1 MTEADVF
8 THVNATQL
16 CRQAEENIPEALR
29 MRYEQADNH
38 IGKEGMKYVEGR
50 ALLQTIHFLEK
61 ANAYTTIENITKSYV
76 RRPEDYYSVL
86 AEVKKALEIL
96 VERNVL
102 ITSGNQYRIT
112 SQIEQQIID
121 DMNSF
126 SAEVYRVRAEITKIL
141 KQQKIIKVSQTLTSD
156 GQAIPF
162 CVESSLGK
170 FCKCRRKIYE
180 GQFL

>member
-1 MTEADVF
+1 M
-8 THVNATQL
+8 
-16 CRQAEENIPEALR
+16 
-29 MRYEQADNH
+29 
-38 IGKEGMKYVEGR
+38 
-50 ALLQTIHFLEK
+50 
-61 ANAYTTIENITKSYV
+61 
-76 RRPEDYYSVL
+76 
-86 AEVKKALEIL
+86 

-141 KQQKIIKVSQTLTSD
+141 KQQKIIKISQTLTSD

-162 CVESSLGK
+162 CVESFSWRE

-180 GQFL
+180 SQLL

>member
-38 IGKEGMKYVEGR
+38 ISKEGMKYVEGR

-162 CVESSLGK
+162 CVESSLGEN
-170 FCKCRRKIYE
+170 FVNAGGNI
-180 GQFL
+180 